1 MEFDFLAVLKLLI
14 AISGAGIVLMLA
26 GIAYLKH
33 EQKKHRHNAS

>member
-14 AISGAGIVLMLA
+14 GISGAGIILMLA

-33 EQKKHRHNAS
+33 DQKKHHHSA